1 MIDLF
6 KAFTTQEDFFYEGAF
21 IAKVKYQQFKPKP
34 DKETYKNEVVK
45 SNRRLCVVNCNGYT
59 NNEIAET
66 LTIYL
71 MMNVT
76 VKEYVTPEIVEDT
89 GILWRDFSKE
99 EIADFSHLVGDT
111 NSIHLT
117 ENPVVQGMFIL
128 KELCDTTQTK
138 EIEVKYIHPVY
149 GCNPVYI
156 KHEGDI
162 IEGFSNGI
170 LCFQATLF

>member
-6 KAFTTQEDFFYEGAF
+6 RAFTTKEDFFYDGAF
-21 IAKVKYQQFKPKP
+21 IAKIKYQRFQPKS

-45 SNRRLCVVNCNGYT
+45 SNRRLCVINCNGYI
-59 NNEIAET
+59 NN
-66 LTIYL
+66 
-71 MMNVT
+71 
-76 VKEYVTPEIVEDT
+76 
-89 GILWRDFSKE
+89 

-128 KELCDTTQTK
+128 KELCNTTKTN

-156 KHEGDI
+156 KHEGNLI
-162 IEGFSNGI
+162 KGFSNGI

>member
-6 KAFTTQEDFFYEGAF
+6 KAFTTQEDFSYEGAF
-21 IAKVKYQQFKPKP
+21 IAKVKYQRFQPSS

-45 SNRRLCVVNCNGYT
+45 SNKRLCIINCNGYI
-59 NNEIAET
+59 NDEITET

-76 VKEYVTPEIVEDT
+76 VKESSEQEIVEDV
-89 GILWRDFSKE
+89 GSLWRDFSKE

-128 KELCDTTQTK
+128 KELCETTQAN
-138 EIEVKYIHPVY
+138 ELEVKYIHPVY

-156 KHEGDI
+156 KHEGNLI
-162 IEGFSNGI
+162 NGFSNSK

>member
-6 KAFTTQEDFFYEGAF
+6 RAFTTKEDFFYEGAF
-21 IAKVKYQQFKPKP
+21 IAKIKYQQFQPKS
-34 DKETYKNEVVK
+34 DREIYENEIVK
-45 SNRRLCVVNCNGYT
+45 GNSRLCVINCNGYIDS
-59 NNEIAET
+59 EIAET
-66 LTIYL
+66 LTVYL

-76 VKEYVTPEIVEDT
+76 VKDSVQAEIVEDT
-89 GILWRDFSKE
+89 GTLWRNFSKE

-128 KELCDTTQTK
+128 KELCDTTKTN

-149 GCNPVYI
+149 GDTPVYI
-156 KHEGDI
+156 KHEGNLI
-162 IEGFSNGI
+162 KGYSNGR
-170 LCFQATLF
+170 LCFQATLL